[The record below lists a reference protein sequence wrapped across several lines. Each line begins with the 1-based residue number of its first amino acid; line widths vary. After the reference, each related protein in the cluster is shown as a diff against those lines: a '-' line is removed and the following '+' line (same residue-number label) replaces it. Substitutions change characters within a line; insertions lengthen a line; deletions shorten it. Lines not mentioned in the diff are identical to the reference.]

1 MAALEERAAGFV
13 RSDSIPVKG
22 APKSPAPAKL
32 PKGFSQ
38 GEFWFDYEVHCR
50 FAIPD

>member
-22 APKSPAPAKL
+22 APKGPASTKL

-50 FAIPD
+50 FASPD